1 MTKVAAS
8 KEGVQLFLS
17 LVFILINSA
26 DPYEIPPYA
35 ASPLLHSFD
44 NVSVEGFSVK
54 KMVDKGSPI
63 LFQDDAADPYGIDET
78 ISIPLY
84 YSADRDR
91 IITRMNV
98 PCGGGKSLWIQCGA
112 ALFLKGH

>member
-8 KEGVQLFLS
+8 KEKVKLFLF
-17 LVFILINSA
+17 LVFSRLF
-26 DPYEIPPYA
+26 YEMQPYA
-35 ASPLLHSFD
+35 ASHLNLHSFD
-44 NVSVEGFSVK
+44 NGPVEVFPVK
-54 KMVDKGSPI
+54 KRIGKGSPL